1 MSETYYEVLGVD
13 DDATTEEIESAYR
26 AKVKE
31 THPDVS
37 DAPDAEA
44 RFKRITR
51 AKEVLTD
58 PDLRARYDRLGHE
71 QFVSAADNVVDG
83 SKHAGGETGDE
94 PAQAG
99 PSSSEPTAGDG
110 TADDRSGRREQ
121 GPSGSE
127 SDSESTDGAHESTG
141 RTGSNPGTAEW
152 QRTTTGSGRQRE
164 SSGYATRTTYTDHS
178 VDRVRLPLTPQTIIQ
193 IGALFAL
200 YPVFLL
206 ASFFPAFPVAV
217 NVTVGLCTLFVVAY
231 LLSIPEVAIVVFG
244 AWSLL
249 APLLFLSLFE
259 LPLVSIWGVLALLV
273 TWFPFGLALLTRHA
287 LRR

>member
-26 AKVKE
+26 AKAKE

-37 DAPDAEA
+37 DASDAEA
-44 RFKRITR
+44 RFKQLTR
-51 AKEVLTD
+51 AKEVLSD
-58 PDLRARYDRLGHE
+58 ADERARYDRLGHE
-71 QFVSAADNVVDG
+71 QFVGATDAG
-83 SKHAGGETGDE
+83 QYAGGETGDE
-94 PAQAG
+94 TVQSG
-99 PSSSEPTAGDG
+99 PSSSDPTAGDR

-121 GPSGSE
+121 GPSGPE
-127 SDSESTDGAHESTG
+127 SGSGSTDGTHESTG
-141 RTGSNPGTAEW
+141 RAGGNAGTAEW

-164 SSGYATRTTYTDHS
+164 STRYVTRTTYADHS

-231 LLSIPEVAIVVFG
+231 LLSIPEEAIAVFG

-249 APLLFLSLFE
+249 TPLLFLSLSE
-259 LPLVSIWGVLALLV
+259 VTLVSIWGVVALLV
-273 TWFPFGLALLTRHA
+273 TWFPFGLALLTRYA